1 VNSSL
6 SKAYRPRRSALF
18 VPAANARA
26 LEKARGLAADVI
38 ILDLEDAVAP
48 EEKDAA
54 RARAVAAMPGY
65 APRETVIRVNSA
77 GTPWHAAD
85 LEAAATSGAGAI
97 LLPKLAGPDEIAA
110 ARRMVG
116 RVPLWAMIESPR
128 ALFNAAAIAAAGV
141 ECLLLGSNDMLHA
154 MEGRHRSDRAN
165 LQTAMSLCVL
175 AARAA
180 GIAVLDGVHND
191 LDATAEFAGSC
202 AMARDFGFDG
212 KSVIHPLQIAT
223 ANRIFSPTA
232 EEIAYARRV
241 LEAFAAAPGKGV
253 ITLDRR
259 MLEALD
265 ADIAART
272 LARAGL

>member
-1 VNSSL
+1 M
-6 SKAYRPRRSALF
+6 
-18 VPAANARA
+18 PAANVRA
-26 LEKARGLAADVI
+26 LEKARGLPADVI

-54 RARAVAAMPGY
+54 RTRVLNAARDY
-65 APRETVIRVNSA
+65 APRDTVIRVNAA

-85 LEAAATSGAGAI
+85 MAAARSGAGAV
-97 LLPKLAGPDEIAA
+97 LLPKVRDAGEVAA
-110 ARRMVG
+110 ARLLADGM
-116 RVPLWAMIESPR
+116 PLWAMIETPR
-128 ALFNAAAIAAAGV
+128 GLLNATAIADAGV
-141 ECLLLGSNDMLHA
+141 ECLVFGSNDLLHA
-154 MEGRHRSDRAN
+154 LEGRHRGDRAN
-165 LQTAMSLCVL
+165 LWTAMSLTVL

-191 LDATAEFAGSC
+191 LDAAGEFDAAC
-202 AMARDFGFDG
+202 VLARDFGFDG
-212 KSVIHPLQIAT
+212 KSVIHPSQIAP
-223 ANRIFSPTA
+223 ANSAFSPSP
-232 EEIAYARRV
+232 EEVTYARRV
-241 LEAFAAAPGKGV
+241 LDAFVREPGKGA

>member
-1 VNSSL
+1 MSSCL
-6 SKAYRPRRSALF
+6 SKAYKTRRSALF

-26 LEKARGLAADVI
+26 LDKARGLVADVI

-54 RARAVAAMPGY
+54 RARAVAAVPGY
-65 APRETVIRVNSA
+65 APRETVIRVNAA
-77 GTPWHAAD
+77 GTPWHEGDLDAAKS
-85 LEAAATSGAGAI
+85 AACAI
-97 LLPKLAGPDEIAA
+97 LLPKLVGPAEIAA
-110 ARRMVG
+110 ARRKTG
-116 RVPLWAMIESPR
+116 DTPLWAMIETPR
-128 ALFNAAAIAAAGV
+128 ALFDAAAIAEASV
-141 ECLLLGSNDMLHA
+141 ECLLLGSNDLLHA

-165 LQTAMSLCVL
+165 LHYAMSHCVL

-191 LDATAEFAGSC
+191 LDAAEEFTQSC
-202 AMARDFGFDG
+202 ALARDFGFDG

-223 ANRIFSPTA
+223 ANRIFSSTA
-232 EEIAYARRV
+232 DEIAYARRV

-265 ADIAART
+265 ADIAARI

>member
-1 VNSSL
+1 
-6 SKAYRPRRSALF
+6 

-26 LEKARGLAADVI
+26 LEKARGLPADVI

-54 RARAVAAMPGY
+54 RTRVLNAARDY
-65 APRETVIRVNSA
+65 APRETVIRINAA

-85 LEAAATSGAGAI
+85 MAAAARSGAGAV
-97 LLPKLAGPDEIAA
+97 LLPKVRDAGEIAA
-110 ARRMVG
+110 AQLLADRM
-116 RVPLWAMIESPR
+116 PLWAMIETPR
-128 ALFNAAAIAAAGV
+128 GLLNATAIADAGV
-141 ECLLLGSNDMLHA
+141 ECLVFGSNDMLHA
-154 MEGRHRSDRAN
+154 LEGRHRGDRAN
-165 LQTAMSLCVL
+165 LWTAMSLTVL

-180 GIAVLDGVHND
+180 DIAVLDGVHND
-191 LDATAEFAGSC
+191 LDAAGEFDAAC
-202 AMARDFGFDG
+202 VLARDFGFDG
-212 KSVIHPLQIAT
+212 KSVIHPSQIAP
-223 ANRIFSPTA
+223 ANNAFSPSPA
-232 EEIAYARRV
+232 EIAYARRV
-241 LEAFAAAPGKGV
+241 IDAFAAAPGKGA

>member
-1 VNSSL
+1 L

-65 APRETVIRVNSA
+65 ASRETVIRVNSA

-85 LEAAATSGAGAI
+85 LEAVANSGASAI
-97 LLPKLAGPDEIAA
+97 LLPKLTAPDEIAA
-110 ARRMVG
+110 ARRMAG
-116 RVPLWAMIESPR
+116 RMPLWAMIESPR
-128 ALFNAAAIAAAGV
+128 ALLNAAAIADAGV
-141 ECLLLGSNDMLHA
+141 ECLLLGSNDLLHA
-154 MEGRHRSDRAN
+154 MEGRHRGDRAN
-165 LQTAMSLCVL
+165 LHHAMSLCVL

-191 LDATAEFAGSC
+191 LDATEEFASSC
-202 AMARDFGFDG
+202 TMARDFGFDG
-212 KSVIHPLQIAT
+212 KSVIHPSQIAT
-223 ANRIFSPTA
+223 ANRIFSPSE

-241 LEAFAAAPGKGV
+241 LEAFAASPGKGV

-272 LARAGL
+272 LARAGV

>member
-1 VNSSL
+1 M
-6 SKAYRPRRSALF
+6 SKAFKPRRSALF
-18 VPAANARA
+18 VPAANVRA
-26 LEKARGLAADVI
+26 LEKARGLPADVI

-54 RARAVAAMPGY
+54 RARAMEAVPGY
-65 APRETVIRVNSA
+65 APRETVIRVNAA
-77 GTPWHAAD
+77 GTLWHAAD
-85 LEAAATSGAGAI
+85 MAAAACSGAGAL
-97 LLPKLAGPDEIAA
+97 LLPKLTGPGEIAA
-110 ARRMVG
+110 AQLQARG
-116 RVPLWAMIESPR
+116 IPLWAMIETPR
-128 ALFNAAAIAAAGV
+128 ALLDAPAIADAGV
-141 ECLLLGSNDMLHA
+141 QCLVLGSNDMLHA
-154 MEGRHRSDRAN
+154 MEGRHRADRAN
-165 LQTAMSLCVL
+165 LHTTMSLTVL

-191 LDATAEFAGSC
+191 LDAAEEFAHAC

-212 KSVIHPLQIAT
+212 KSVIHPSQIAT
-223 ANRIFSPTA
+223 ANRAFSPTT

-241 LEAFAAAPGKGV
+241 LEAFAAQPGKGV

>member
-1 VNSSL
+1 L
-6 SKAYRPRRSALF
+6 SKAYKARRSALF

-38 ILDLEDAVAP
+38 ILDLEDSVAP

-54 RARAVAAMPGY
+54 RTRAMEAVADY
-65 APRETVIRVNSA
+65 APRETVVRINAA

-85 LEAAATSGAGAI
+85 LAAASRSGVGAI
-97 LLPKLAGPDEIAA
+97 LVPKLRNAGEIATA
-110 ARRMVG
+110 KAG
-116 RVPLWAMIESPR
+116 ANGTALWAMIETPK
-128 ALFNAAAIAAAGV
+128 ALFQAQAIADAGV

-154 MEGRHRSDRAN
+154 MEGRHREDRAN
-165 LQTAMSLCVL
+165 LYTAMSLCVL

-191 LDATAEFAGSC
+191 LDATEDFASAC

-212 KSVIHPLQIAT
+212 KSVIHPSQIRM
-223 ANRIFSPTA
+223 ANQAFSPTPQ
-232 EEIAYARRV
+232 EVEYARRV
-241 LEAFAAAPGKGV
+241 LAAFAAQPGKGV

-272 LARAGL
+272 LARAGV

>member
-1 VNSSL
+1 LSL
-6 SKAYRPRRSALF
+6 SKAYKPRRSALF
-18 VPAANARA
+18 VPAANVRA

-54 RARAVAAMPGY
+54 RARAVDAVPGY
-65 APRETVIRVNSA
+65 APRETVIRVNAA
-77 GTPWHAAD
+77 GSPWHAAD
-85 LEAAATSGAGAI
+85 LEAAGRSGAHAV
-97 LLPKLAGPDEIAA
+97 LLPKLAGPGEIAA
-110 ARRMVG
+110 AQSAGGGMA
-116 RVPLWAMIESPR
+116 LWAMIETPG
-128 ALFNAAAIAAAGV
+128 ALLNAAAIANSGV
-141 ECLLLGSNDMLHA
+141 ECLLLGSNDMIHA
-154 MEGRHRSDRAN
+154 MEGRHRGDRAN
-165 LQTAMSLCVL
+165 LHTVMALCVL

-191 LDATAEFAGSC
+191 LDAAEDYARSC

-212 KSVIHPLQIAT
+212 KSIIHPSQIAT
-223 ANRIFSPTA
+223 ANRTFSPTA

-241 LEAFAAAPGKGV
+241 LEAFAANPGKGV

>member
-1 VNSSL
+1 LSL
-6 SKAYRPRRSALF
+6 LKELRPRRTALF
-18 VPAANARA
+18 VPAANLRA

-38 ILDLEDAVAP
+38 ILDVEDAVAP

-54 RARAVAAMPGY
+54 RIRAVKIIRDY
-65 APRETVIRVNSA
+65 APRETVIRINPA
-77 GTPWHAAD
+77 GTPWHEAD
-85 LEAAATSGAGAI
+85 LKAAAGSGADAI
-97 LLPKLAGPDEIAA
+97 LLPKLTGPGEVTAA
-110 ARRMVG
+110 QAATPG
-116 RVPLWAMIESPR
+116 KAIWAMIETPR
-128 ALFNAAAIAAAGV
+128 ALFNALAIADAGAT
-141 ECLLLGSNDMLHA
+141 CLVLGSNDMLHA

-165 LQTAMSLCVL
+165 LHAAMSLCVL

-180 GIAVLDGVHND
+180 RITALDGVHND
-191 LDATAEFAGSC
+191 LDATAEFKHAC

-212 KSVIHPLQIAT
+212 KSVIHPSQIAP
-223 ANRIFSPTA
+223 ANQAFSPTP

-241 LEAFAAAPGKGV
+241 LEAFAREPGKGV

-272 LARAGL
+272 LARAGH